1 MAESKW
7 FAKKDNLLWLFG
19 IIGVVFIILFA
30 ASYFLPQ
37 NFDWI
42 RETISF
48 LGGIASLAGILLALL
63 QSINTQ
69 NEVDNVKA
77 IADAA
82 KKASEDTQKAVRKT
96 LSIVQVTKYCEQIKR
111 IQEYLSNGDLKLTI
125 HLIQEIQDAIIELKN
140 QITNLNLTVS
150 EESVS
155 SHIQK
160 MGINISL
167 IRKAIETNSDKYKK
181 DAIHQD
187 FDELLT
193 ILLELKAQLT
203 Q

>member
-1 MAESKW
+1 MNEPRW
-7 FAKKDNLLWLFG
+7 YTDKKNLLWIFG
-19 IIGVVFIILFA
+19 IVCIFFVGFFVYSF
-30 ASYFLPQ
+30 FLPECYK
-37 NFDWI
+37 WI

-63 QSINTQ
+63 QSINTIRD
-69 NEVDNVKA
+69 VDKVRG

-82 KKASEDTQKAVRKT
+82 KQASEDTQKAVRKT

-140 QITNLNLTVS
+140 HITNLNLNISEETVS
-150 EESVS
+150 C
-155 SHIQK
+155 HIQK
-160 MGINISL
+160 MGINISH
-167 IRKAIETNSDKYKK
+167 IRKALETNSDKYKK
-181 DAIHQD
+181 EAIHQD
-187 FDELLT
+187 FDDLLT
-193 ILLELKAQLT
+193 ILLDLKAQLT